1 MKVSE
6 LLTQLQALDPSDDIC
21 VLYWEKSSFEFP
33 EDYEIVITAEGW
45 KEVCEEFDEWD
56 NADENIT
63 TWISDAVIDKAER
76 ND

>member
-33 EDYEIVITAEGW
+33 EDYEIVITAKGW
-45 KEVCEEFDEWD
+45 KEVCEEFDQWD
-56 NADENIT
+56 DAGSNTT
-63 TWISDAVIDKAER
+63 TWISDAVIDKAEV
-76 ND
+76 NA